1 MKNYKENFNN
11 IDNIPSKLDVIDKKI
26 LNILQSNNQVTNVEL
41 AEKVGLLPSSLLMK
55 GKANA

>member
-1 MKNYKENFNN
+1 
-11 IDNIPSKLDVIDKKI
+11 LDVIDKKI